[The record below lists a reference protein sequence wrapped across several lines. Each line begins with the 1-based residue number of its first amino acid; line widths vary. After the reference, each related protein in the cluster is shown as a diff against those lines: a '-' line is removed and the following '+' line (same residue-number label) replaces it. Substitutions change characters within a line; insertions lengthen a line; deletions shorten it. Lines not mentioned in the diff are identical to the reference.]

1 MSKLRYLPARQGNC
15 PFSKHTPLERTRLRL
30 CLLLL
35 AARLLNEG
43 WARVKS
49 VQALFQFQNLFFSF
63 PNPRNYTTTQPLTVL
78 DTNPQLIIHFGTIR
92 THPRLFFSLLH
103 TLPPN
108 KPWPLEHSQ
117 PVPTAPRS
125 NGLRSAVQ
133 LYPLFTVSL
142 ATHTLTRCQG
152 IHSMEH
158 ANQRFDELPHNPANP
173 AQSQSG
179 YLTSYMTLL
188 PQYLR

>member
-1 MSKLRYLPARQGNC
+1 MAKLRLGTFQLVKEIALL
-15 PFSKHTPLERTRLRL
+15 KTHTPGKNPVAT
-30 CLLLL
+30 LL
-35 AARLLNEG
+35 ATIIVCLHSTALLLNEG
-43 WARVKS
+43 WVAS
-49 VQALFQFQNLFFSF
+49 NQL
-63 PNPRNYTTTQPLTVL
+63 VL
-78 DTNPQLIIHFGTIR
+78 DTNPQFIIHFGTIR
-92 THPRLFFSLLH
+92 THPRLFFFSFLH

-142 ATHTLTRCQG
+142 AIHTLTKCQG